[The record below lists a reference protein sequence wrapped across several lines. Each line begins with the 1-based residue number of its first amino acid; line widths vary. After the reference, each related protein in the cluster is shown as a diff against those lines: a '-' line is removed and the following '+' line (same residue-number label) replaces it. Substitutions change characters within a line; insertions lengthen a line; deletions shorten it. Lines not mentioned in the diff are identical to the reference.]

1 MKMVLEEGS
10 LKVVFV
16 IADRDRKWG
25 GEKGFYIGAESNFS
39 LWRGLEVT

>member
-16 IADRDRKWG
+16 ITDRDKKW

-39 LWRGLEVT
+39 PWWGLEVT